1 MTDFVV
7 SLAIRASERGGE
19 FVNAPRIR
27 RLDDENF
34 SGVADVLAGRAP
46 ERVRIEPMTPGTLM
60 IFNGRWSMHK
70 VSPVEGSRSRV
81 VALLAYDRKP
91 GTDSTDELKLS
102 RYGRLPA

>member
-1 MTDFVV
+1 
-7 SLAIRASERGGE
+7 
-19 FVNAPRIR
+19 
-27 RLDDENF
+27 
-34 SGVADVLAGRAP
+34 
-46 ERVRIEPMTPGTLM
+46 M

-70 VSPVEGSRSRV
+70 VSPVEGPRSRV